1 VPFCTHVGTPVR
13 CALGTGPAA
22 SKRIPAELVAYM
34 KTGSGSHKVL
44 FGTNYPMIPHL
55 KALDGLD
62 ALGLDDETRAHYLG
76 GNAARVFN
84 LRAGT
89 LNKS

>member
-1 VPFCTHVGTPVR
+1 
-13 CALGTGPAA
+13 
-22 SKRIPAELVAYM
+22 M